1 MNEKRYDLHMHTYY
15 SDGRASPR
23 ELLEHAASLG
33 LAGVAITDHDNAR
46 GAREAEPVAAAL
58 GLTLVPGMEFSCYWR
73 GHTGHGGGP
82 DVDVLGYFLDLDSP
96 ELKRFEEAALKN
108 LQGRVLTCLENLNE
122 RGYPLTLE
130 EVQAENPRYSG
141 FVQLIQA
148 LHHRYGLS
156 RDAAL
161 ALLDQAWRNTGRF
174 RFHIDE
180 VINVIHAA
188 NGVAVLAH
196 PSILEHNGEVI
207 GRESVAALVE
217 MGLDAVEVY
226 HHRLD
231 EAMRAHFLALAKV
244 FSLPVTGGSDEH
256 GWPRGFPRM
265 ASETVGAAGL
275 AKLKA
280 RRPETRAPPP

>member
-23 ELLEHAASLG
+23 ELLEHASHLG

-46 GAREAEPVAAAL
+46 GTREGEPIAAAL
-58 GLTLVPGMEFSCYWR
+58 GLTLIPGMEFSCYWR
-73 GHTGHGGGP
+73 GHTGHGDGP

-96 ELKRFEEAALKN
+96 ELKMFEGEALGD
-108 LQGRVLTCLENLNE
+108 LHTRVLKCLENLGE
-122 RGYPLTLE
+122 LKHPLTLE

-141 FVQLIQA
+141 FVQLIRA

-156 RDAAL
+156 RDAAIE
-161 ALLDQAWRNTGRF
+161 LLDRAWRSTGRF
-174 RFHIDE
+174 RFHIGE

-188 NGVAVLAH
+188 GGVAVLAH
-196 PSILEHNGEVI
+196 PSILKKDGEVI
-207 GRESVAALVE
+207 GRESVAELLE
-217 MGLDAVEVY
+217 LGLDAVEVY

-231 EAMRAHFLALAKV
+231 ETMRAHFLSLAEALD
-244 FSLPVTGGSDEH
+244 LPVTGGSDEH

-275 AKLKA
+275 ERLKGL
-280 RRPETRAPPP
+280 RS

>member
-23 ELLEHAASLG
+23 ELLEHASHLG

-46 GAREAEPVAAAL
+46 GAREGATTAAAL
-58 GLTLVPGMEFSCYWR
+58 GLTLIPGMEFSCYWR
-73 GHTGHGGGP
+73 GHTGHGDGP
-82 DVDVLGYFLDLDSP
+82 DVDVLGYFLDLDTP
-96 ELKRFEEAALKN
+96 ELKKFEEEALGDLHN
-108 LQGRVLTCLENLNE
+108 RVLKCLENLDAL
-122 RGYPLTLE
+122 GSPLTLD
-130 EVQAENPRYSG
+130 EVRAENPRYSG

-148 LHHRYGLS
+148 LHHKHGLS
-156 RDAAL
+156 RDDAIE
-161 ALLDQAWRNTGRF
+161 LLDQAWQDTGRF

-188 NGVAVLAH
+188 GGVAVLAH
-196 PSILEHNGEVI
+196 PSILKREGEVI
-207 GRESVAALVE
+207 GRESVAELLE
-217 MGLDAVEVY
+217 LGLDAVEVY

-231 EAMRAHFLALAKV
+231 ETMRAHFLALAEALD
-244 FSLPVTGGSDEH
+244 LPVTGGSDEH

-275 AKLKA
+275 ERLKGL
-280 RRPETRAPPP
+280 RS